1 MLRRGARRPPQST
14 RARIPQKFGSGSV
27 GSEMQ
32 PKPPFFPNP
41 AQKKKKTR
49 ISTHTDVATVPARLG
64 KSWPLA
70 AREEPGPERG
80 RCLRLAARG
89 AAAGHHRSQVRRKCL
104 ASPARLNGRPGPASP
119 RPRPGWSG
127 RGRDLT
133 LLSPLCVRF
142 LQPFRLQRLA
152 RSRAGTTLQPRPGPA
167 ANPGPGESGPDS
179 GAEGGHSQA
188 RPSVLA
194 DTPVAGARQWPGE
207 RGEKTRRCAV
217 SVPLRELRN
226 PHAPE
231 SRAGSCQKHRFVGA
245 PLGLQL
251 RGAEAGNPHFG

>member
-41 AQKKKKTR
+41 AQKKKKKTR

-89 AAAGHHRSQVRRKCL
+89 AAAGHHRSQ
-104 ASPARLNGRPGPASP
+104 
-119 RPRPGWSG
+119 
-127 RGRDLT
+127 T

>member
-127 RGRDLT
+127 RGRDLVGGDAWGKKGAGRKGRDRD
-133 LLSPLCVRF
+133 LCGLPGAGRDSVRLPSPPPVRTGRRRP
-142 LQPFRLQRLA
+142 PFAGPAR
-152 RSRAGTTLQPRPGPA
+152 RSRDGHRPRKPGA
-167 ANPGPGESGPDS
+167 QVW
-179 GAEGGHSQA
+179 GGC
-188 RPSVLA
+188 PSWL
-194 DTPVAGARQWPGE
+194 
-207 RGEKTRRCAV
+207 
-217 SVPLRELRN
+217 
-226 PHAPE
+226 
-231 SRAGSCQKHRFVGA
+231 
-245 PLGLQL
+245 
-251 RGAEAGNPHFG
+251 